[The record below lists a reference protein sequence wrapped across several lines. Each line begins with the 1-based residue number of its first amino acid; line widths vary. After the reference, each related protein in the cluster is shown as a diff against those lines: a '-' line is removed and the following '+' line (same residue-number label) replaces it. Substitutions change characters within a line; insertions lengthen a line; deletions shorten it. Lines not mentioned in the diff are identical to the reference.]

1 VTLGATA
8 FLGRNEAMGA
18 NACFEQWTVRRFVLV
33 VGAAIV
39 ANSPIVEPSAR

>member
-1 VTLGATA
+1 
-8 FLGRNEAMGA
+8 MGA

-39 ANSPIVEPSAR
+39 AKFPIVEPAAR